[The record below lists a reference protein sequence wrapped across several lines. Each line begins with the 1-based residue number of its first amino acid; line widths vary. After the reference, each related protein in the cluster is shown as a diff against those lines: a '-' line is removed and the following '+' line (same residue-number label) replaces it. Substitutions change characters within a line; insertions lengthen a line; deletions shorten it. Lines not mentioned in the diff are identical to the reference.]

1 MEWNHFTSLHMKNN
15 NTALKRWLMALM
27 LALPLSVFADDYLVY
42 SVVGSAKLSQGG
54 KEVGLQPSQSL
65 TSNSR
70 LIIGDESAVTVL
82 DETNSKMY
90 SFTKVGSSTV
100 SELVASAH
108 EPKSLSKQYLSYMV
122 KQIFSKES
130 KNLSHPNTYMQ
141 STATSYRATSTDSL
155 LLNKISNM
163 FPSGVPVESSVIQ
176 PQQLVSSD
184 LDVRFELI
192 NATTGL
198 PINRE
203 VDINTSC
210 YIRVTNDTLEPLY
223 VNVLDIDTAGNKYL
237 VLPVDEAAICA
248 HLLVPARST
257 VSFKSE
263 PFEFTEPKSKETF
276 LLIATEEPV
285 DFSILMSPIQGN
297 GGKELKSGIYRLFY
311 ETK

>member
-1 MEWNHFTSLHMKNN
+1 
-15 NTALKRWLMALM
+15 MALM
-27 LALPLSVFADDYLVY
+27 LALPLCVFADDYLVY

-100 SELVASAH
+100 SELVATAN

-141 STATSYRATSTDSL
+141 STATSYRSTSTDSL

-184 LDVRFELI
+184 LDVRFDLI

-203 VDINTSC
+203 VDVNTSC
-210 YIRVTNDTLEPLY
+210 YIRVTNDTQEPLY

-248 HLLVPARST
+248 HLLVPAQST